1 MAFSRKSAKLSL
13 VPFNFETTAMA
24 GALSVSTSKSGD
36 CLRDHFL
43 LAMPCLSEGIFS
55 QSITYI
61 CEHGEAGAMGIV
73 INRPLDL
80 SVDEIFEHLQITTL
94 GDYSTEPVMAGG
106 PVQMDHGFV
115 LHRYCEDAWEASLNV
130 TNEVT
135 LTTSRDILRAIANG
149 DGPSE
154 HLIALGY
161 AGWAAGQLEQ
171 ELAENSWLTLPGNS
185 DIIFSTPVDHRM
197 EAAAALLGVDMNL
210 ISGQAG
216 HA

>member
-1 MAFSRKSAKLSL
+1 MSGSHS
-13 VPFNFETTAMA
+13 VNTA
-24 GALSVSTSKSGD
+24 KSGD

-61 CEHGEAGAMGIV
+61 CEHGESGAMGIV

-80 SVDEIFEHLQITTL
+80 SVGEIFEHLQIDTQRDFSDL
-94 GDYSTEPVMAGG
+94 PVMAGG

-115 LHRYCEDAWEASLNV
+115 LHRPGEKTWEASLSV
-130 TNEVT
+130 TPEIT
-135 LTTSRDILRAIANG
+135 LTTSRDILRAIARDNG
-149 DGPSE
+149 PPE

-161 AGWAAGQLEQ
+161 AGWTAGQLEQ
-171 ELAENSWLTLPGNS
+171 ELTENSWLTLPGNS
-185 DIIFSTPVDHRM
+185 DIIFSTPADQRLG
-197 EAAAALLGVDMNL
+197 AAAALLGIDMNL
-210 ISGQAG
+210 ISSQAG

>member
-1 MAFSRKSAKLSL
+1 MSGKFS
-13 VPFNFETTAMA
+13 VNTA
-24 GALSVSTSKSGD
+24 KSGD

-43 LAMPCLSEGIFS
+43 LAMPRLSEGIFS

-61 CEHGEAGAMGIV
+61 CEHGESGAMGIV

-80 SVDEIFEHLQITTL
+80 SVSEIFEHLQI
-94 GDYSTEPVMAGG
+94 STQRDFSEMPVMAGG

-115 LHRYCEDAWEASLNV
+115 LHRYCDKTWEASV
-130 TNEVT
+130 KITSEIT
-135 LTTSRDILRAIANG
+135 LTTSRDILRAIAT
-149 DGPSE
+149 DSGPSD

-161 AGWAAGQLEQ
+161 AGWTAGQLEQ
-171 ELAENSWLTLPGNS
+171 ELAENSWLTLPGSS
-185 DIIFSTPVDHRM
+185 DIIFSTPADQRL
-197 EAAAALLGVDMNL
+197 EAAAAQLGIDMNL

>member
-1 MAFSRKSAKLSL
+1 MSGRFS
-13 VPFNFETTAMA
+13 VNTA
-24 GALSVSTSKSGD
+24 KSGD

-43 LAMPCLSEGIFS
+43 LAMPRLSEGIFS

-61 CEHGEAGAMGIV
+61 CEHGESGAMGII

-80 SVDEIFEHLQITTL
+80 SVSEIFEHLQINARR
-94 GDYSTEPVMAGG
+94 DFSAVPVMAGG
-106 PVQMDHGFV
+106 PVKIDHGFV
-115 LHRYCEDAWEASLNV
+115 LHRYCDKTWEASLKI
-130 TNEVT
+130 TSEIT
-135 LTTSRDILRAIANG
+135 LTTSRDILRAIAADNG
-149 DGPSE
+149 PRD

-171 ELAENSWLTLPGNS
+171 ELAENNWLTLPGS
-185 DIIFSTPVDHRM
+185 ADIIFSIPIDRRL
-197 EAAAALLGVDMNL
+197 EAAAALLGIDMNL

>member
-1 MAFSRKSAKLSL
+1 
-13 VPFNFETTAMA
+13 
-24 GALSVSTSKSGD
+24 
-36 CLRDHFL
+36 
-43 LAMPCLSEGIFS
+43 MPCLTEGIFS

-61 CEHGEAGAMGIV
+61 CEHGESGAMGIV

-80 SVDEIFEHLQITTL
+80 SVKEIFEHLQINPRHDFS
-94 GDYSTEPVMAGG
+94 GEPVLAGG
-106 PVQMDHGFV
+106 PVQVDHGFV
-115 LHRYCEDAWEASLNV
+115 LHRYCDKTWEASLKV
-130 TNEVT
+130 TPEIT
-135 LTTSRDILRAIANG
+135 LTTSRDILRSIANG
-149 DGPSE
+149 DGPRD

-185 DIIFSTPVDHRM
+185 EIIFATPVEQRLG
-197 EAAAALLGVDMNL
+197 AAAALLGIDMNL

>member
-1 MAFSRKSAKLSL
+1 MSGRF
-13 VPFNFETTAMA
+13 
-24 GALSVSTSKSGD
+24 SVSTAKSGD

-43 LAMPCLSEGIFS
+43 LAMPCMSEGIFS

-61 CEHGEAGAMGIV
+61 CEHGESGAMGIV

-80 SVDEIFEHLQITTL
+80 SVSEIFEHLQIDCARDFSDL
-94 GDYSTEPVMAGG
+94 PVMAGG

-115 LHRYCEDAWEASLNV
+115 LHRYCNEAWEASLKV
-130 TNEVT
+130 TSEIT
-135 LTTSRDILRAIANG
+135 LTTSRDILRAIAK
-149 DGPSE
+149 DEGPQD

-161 AGWAAGQLEQ
+161 AGWTAGQLEQ
-171 ELAENSWLTLPGNS
+171 ELAENSWLTMPGSS
-185 DIIFSTPVDHRM
+185 DIIFSTPADQRLN
-197 EAAAALLGVDMNL
+197 AAAALLGVDMNL

>member
-1 MAFSRKSAKLSL
+1 MSARYS
-13 VPFNFETTAMA
+13 VNTA
-24 GALSVSTSKSGD
+24 KSGD
-36 CLRDHFL
+36 CLRNHFL
-43 LAMPCLSEGIFS
+43 LAMPRLTEGIFS

-61 CEHGEAGAMGIV
+61 CEHGESGAMGIV

-80 SVDEIFEHLQITTL
+80 SVGEIFEHLQISARQ
-94 GDYSTEPVMAGG
+94 DFSTELVMAGG

-115 LHRYCEDAWEASLNV
+115 LHRFCDKTWEASLKV
-130 TNEVT
+130 TAEIT
-135 LTTSRDILRAIANG
+135 LTTSRDILRAIAIG
-149 DGPSE
+149 EGPRD

-185 DIIFSTPVDHRM
+185 DIIFSTP
-197 EAAAALLGVDMNL
+197 AAQRFGAAGAVLGIDMNL